1 MTHHLEFPKIT
12 GNAPSICNIKPQKPL
27 ITTLLRTTGSI
38 QRPITKLPSVSSKKK
53 TPISME
59 KISLLLKKLPAI
71 RFKSIS
77 RIQETT
83 PAPPPSPVDLDDN
96 SH

>member
-12 GNAPSICNIKPQKPL
+12 GNAPSICNVKPQKPL
-27 ITTLLRTTGSI
+27 ATLLRMTGNI
-38 QRPITKLPSVSSKKK
+38 QRPITKLPSVSSRKK

-59 KISLLLKKLPAI
+59 KISLLLLRLPAI
-71 RFKSIS
+71 RFKTIS

>member
-12 GNAPSICNIKPQKPL
+12 GNAPSICNVKPQKPL
-27 ITTLLRTTGSI
+27 TTLLRMTGNI
-38 QRPITKLPSVSSKKK
+38 QRPITKLPSVSSRKKA
-53 TPISME
+53 PISME
-59 KISLLLKKLPAI
+59 KISLLLLRLPAI
-71 RFKSIS
+71 RLKSIS

-83 PAPPPSPVDLDDN
+83 PAPPPSPVDLDCN